1 MIEIDSHLKS
11 HPEQGMM
18 ILQIHDEL
26 LFETPDVEA
35 EKLSAYV
42 KKTMEGVFQLNVP
55 LIVDIAIGKN
65 WGEC

>member
-1 MIEIDSHLKS
+1 
-11 HPEQGMM
+11 MM

-35 EKLSAYV
+35 EKLAANV
-42 KKTMEGVFQLNVP
+42 KKIMEGVFTLNVP
-55 LIVDIAIGKN
+55 LIVDISIGKN